1 MEGRRVAV
9 GGFSHET
16 NTYSDGVTGL
26 TARSAFVELRGAE
39 ILDHHAGA
47 AKPGGSCVG
56 GFISAAQEL
65 GAAIVPTFH
74 CEAGPSGTVSAE
86 AFAALKGELL
96 AALAAAA
103 PFDAVALDLHGAG
116 VAEGAPD
123 LEGTLVAA
131 VRALVGDDIPIVA
144 PLDLHG
150 NITVTMAASFSYM
163 CGYHL
168 NPHTDCFER
177 GHEAFMMLPRLL
189 SGEVRPACFVEHVP
203 MLIPP
208 TTTDTGA
215 VPGRD
220 GSIGAEMNA
229 FAFAQE
235 ADVPGVLDCTV
246 FHGFFK
252 SDTQHVG
259 VHVVCTVDLNSPG
272 VSAALAQKTAC
283 SVGSWVWERRDRFRQ
298 SNLSPIDAVAE
309 AAALSEKNGTKGRS
323 SGGPVVLHEISD
335 NPGSGAPGNA
345 THLLRAL
352 VDAGQSPRF
361 QFFFDS

>member
-1 MEGRRVAV
+1 
-9 GGFSHET
+9 
-16 NTYSDGVTGL
+16 
-26 TARSAFVELRGAE
+26 
-39 ILDHHAGA
+39 
-47 AKPGGSCVG
+47 
-56 GFISAAQEL
+56 
-65 GAAIVPTFH
+65 
-74 CEAGPSGTVSAE
+74 
-86 AFAALKGELL
+86 
-96 AALAAAA
+96 
-103 PFDAVALDLHGAG
+103 
-116 VAEGAPD
+116 
-123 LEGTLVAA
+123 
-131 VRALVGDDIPIVA
+131 
-144 PLDLHG
+144 
-150 NITVTMAASFSYM
+150 
-163 CGYHL
+163 
-168 NPHTDCFER
+168 
-177 GHEAFMMLPRLL
+177 
-189 SGEVRPACFVEHVP
+189 
-203 MLIPP
+203 
-208 TTTDTGA
+208 
-215 VPGRD
+215 
-220 GSIGAEMNA
+220 MNA

-298 SNLSPIDAVAE
+298 SNLSPTDAVAE